1 VDDAGMACV
10 DKIKRGEPVQNPDSM
25 TKVTVQ

>member
-1 VDDAGMACV
+1 MACV
-10 DKIKRGEPVQNPDSM
+10 DKIKKGDPQSGLMENPDKM